1 MEGHQPVVVRDC
13 EGSLAASVGSLAA
26 SVGKAKSPLIYEVEK
41 IQRGRAAQQKNKSKK
56 VKTDVSLF
64 FGYF

>member
-13 EGSLAASVGSLAA
+13 EGSLAA